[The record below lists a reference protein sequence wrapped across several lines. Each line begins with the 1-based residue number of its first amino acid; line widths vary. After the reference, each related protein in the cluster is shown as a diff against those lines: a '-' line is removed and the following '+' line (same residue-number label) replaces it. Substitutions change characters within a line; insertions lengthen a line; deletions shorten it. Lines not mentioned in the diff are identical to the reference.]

1 MHFMLTDVA
10 ILEGFNTVGWGQEG
24 YQAYK
29 NLLQQSAK
37 VLWEPSLTGSNLW
50 KNRLI
55 KENC

>member
-1 MHFMLTDVA
+1 MLLFLRAST
-10 ILEGFNTVGWGQEG
+10 LLVGEQEG